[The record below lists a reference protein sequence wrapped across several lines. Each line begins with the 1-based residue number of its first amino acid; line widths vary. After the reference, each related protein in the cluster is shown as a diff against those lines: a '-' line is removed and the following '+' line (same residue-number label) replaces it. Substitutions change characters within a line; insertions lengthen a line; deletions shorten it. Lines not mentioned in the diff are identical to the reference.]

1 MYASMDSTVRFFPE
15 RRETRGDLGM
25 EAGGDLGLEAVAV
38 IKCLG

>member
-1 MYASMDSTVRFFPE
+1 MRQWTALSVFFPE
-15 RRETRGDLGM
+15 RRETRGDLGL